1 MNRRCRA
8 CIRLK
13 RDRTERLTWLK
24 STRCRATDN
33 AAPARTVSRRGRPV
47 DMSQPHRSLLDT
59 LQTLAN
65 DPSRERIL
73 VSDLVSALGERA
85 VASFVLLFALPNV
98 LPVPPGTSFVLGAP
112 LLFFTA
118 QAALGKPP
126 WLPHSL
132 ARRSMARVRLA
143 AVLNRIQPWLGR
155 VDGLLRPRLQGLV
168 QPACA
173 RLIGALC
180 VVLALILFLPIPL
193 GNIAPAIA
201 ISMLALGILERDGL
215 WVLGGI
221 AIALTSIAL
230 AWSVTTILAKVGAA
244 LLLRVFGQNA

>member
-1 MNRRCRA
+1 
-8 CIRLK
+8 
-13 RDRTERLTWLK
+13 
-24 STRCRATDN
+24 
-33 AAPARTVSRRGRPV
+33 
-47 DMSQPHRSLLDT
+47 MSQPDRSLFDT
-59 LQTLAN
+59 LLTLAN

-85 VASFVLLFALPNV
+85 VASFILLFALPNV

-118 QAALGKPP
+118 QAALGRRA
-126 WLPHSL
+126 WLPQVFAS
-132 ARRSMARVRLA
+132 RSMPRVRLA
-143 AVLNRIQPWLGR
+143 AMLNRLQPWLGR
-155 VDGLLRPRLQGLV
+155 VDGLLQPRLQGLV

-180 VVLALILFLPIPL
+180 VVLAIILFLPIPL
-193 GNIAPAIA
+193 GNIAPAVA
-201 ISMLALGILERDGL
+201 ISMLAIGLLERDGL

-221 AIALTSIAL
+221 AIALASIAM

-244 LLLRVFGQNA
+244 LLLRMFGQNA

>member
-1 MNRRCRA
+1 M
-8 CIRLK
+8 
-13 RDRTERLTWLK
+13 
-24 STRCRATDN
+24 
-33 AAPARTVSRRGRPV
+33 
-47 DMSQPHRSLLDT
+47 
-59 LQTLAN
+59 LAN

-85 VASFVLLFALPNV
+85 VAAFILLFALPNV

-112 LLFFTA
+112 LLLFTA

-126 WLPHSL
+126 WLPQTF
-132 ARRSMARVRLA
+132 ARRSMPRVRFA
-143 AVLNRIQPWLGR
+143 EVLNRLQPWLAR
-155 VDGLLRPRLQGLV
+155 VDGLLQPRLQALV
-168 QPACA
+168 RPACV

-193 GNIAPAIA
+193 GNIPPAVA

-221 AIALTSIAL
+221 AIALASIAL
-230 AWSVTTILAKVGAA
+230 AWSVALVLAKVAAA
-244 LLLRVFGQNA
+244 LLSRTFG

>member
-1 MNRRCRA
+1 MP
-8 CIRLK
+8 
-13 RDRTERLTWLK
+13 EH
-24 STRCRATDN
+24 
-33 AAPARTVSRRGRPV
+33 P
-47 DMSQPHRSLLDT
+47 RSLLDA
-59 LQTLAN
+59 LLTLAN

-85 VASFVLLFALPNV
+85 VGAFILLFALPNV

-118 QAALGKPP
+118 QAALGKRP
-126 WLPHSL
+126 WLPHAF
-132 ARRSMARVRLA
+132 ARRSMPRVKFA
-143 AVLNRIQPWLGR
+143 AVLNRVLPWLGR

-168 QPACA
+168 HPACA

-180 VVLALILFLPIPL
+180 VVLALIVFLPIPL
-193 GNIAPAIA
+193 GNVAPAVA

-221 AIALTSIAL
+221 AVGLASIAL
-230 AWSVTTILAKVGAA
+230 AWGVTTVLLKVAAA
-244 LLLRVFGQNA
+244 LLLRLFGHNA